1 MIMMVTLR
9 PNVLAH
15 DTGVA
20 RFPILGAIQS
30 EKWRTPLAVIHRIFE
45 GNQLL
50 GFSCPDEAPQARSR
64 VPRLRLGKG
73 TNPTGP
79 EAVPLGIRAVRNQ
92 WYQTSPLQ

>member
-9 PNVLAH
+9 PNVLVH

-20 RFPILGAIQS
+20 RFPRLGVMWS
-30 EKWRTPLAVIHRIFE
+30 EKWRTQLAVIHRIFE

-50 GFSCPDEAPQARSR
+50 GFSCPDEAHSGQKPGPKAAAGQ
-64 VPRLRLGKG
+64 G
-73 TNPTGP
+73 TIPTGP